1 MGGQAGRLAGK
12 VALITGAAS
21 GIGRATA
28 ALFHGQGAKVAATD
42 RNEPGLKTLGAD
54 ADLTLAQDV
63 TDEARWRAVVD
74 EVLAAFGR
82 LDILVNSA
90 GIAILGNIE
99 TTTLADWRK
108 VNAVNA
114 EGVFLGC
121 REAVR
126 AMKET
131 GGGSIVNL
139 SSVAGIIGDGSSLAY
154 CASKG
159 AVRLMTKSAALHCA
173 RAGYKIRVNSVHPSF
188 AETPMV
194 LEGIAR
200 AKDPDGFAQ
209 ASSGPRRW
217 AVWGRRK
224 KSPTPSCS
232 WRATNPRSPPAGNSW
247 STANSRRSNPFAV
260 TETAVNPTERSDLRR
275 KPMSETNKDIAVA
288 LYKKALF
295 EGQVEEAF
303 RLYAGVPYRQHNPLI
318 EDGVEGV
325 KKFAAWVMANHP
337 DAHCEI
343 KRVFA
348 DGDHVILHS
357 IGMACPTIRAERRWW
372 TSFGWKAARSSSTG
386 T

>member
-1 MGGQAGRLAGK
+1 LGCDARTAALRPKDGRRRVGRSNLLREETMDGARAGRLAGK

-28 ALFHGQGAKVAATD
+28 SLFHAEGAKVAATD
-42 RNEPGLKTLGAD
+42 RNEAGLKTLGPD
-54 ADLTLAQDV
+54 ADLTLVQDV

-90 GIAILGNIE
+90 GVAVLGNIE

-121 REAVR
+121 RQAVR

-139 SSVAGIIGDGSSLAY
+139 SSVAGIIGDASSLAY
-154 CASKG
+154 CAAKG

-200 AKDPDGFAQ
+200 AKDPERIRAGLERA
-209 ASSGPRRW
+209 APM
-217 AVWGRRK
+217 GRM
-224 KSPTPSCS
+224 
-232 WRATNPRSPPAGNSW
+232 G
-247 STANSRRSNPFAV
+247 TANEVANTILFLASDESSFTTGAEFMV
-260 TETAVNPTERSDLRR
+260 DGGLTA
-275 KPMSETNKDIAVA
+275 
-288 LYKKALF
+288 
-295 EGQVEEAF
+295 Q
-303 RLYAGVPYRQHNPLI
+303 
-318 EDGVEGV
+318 
-325 KKFAAWVMANHP
+325 
-337 DAHCEI
+337 
-343 KRVFA
+343 
-348 DGDHVILHS
+348 
-357 IGMACPTIRAERRWW
+357 
-372 TSFGWKAARSSSTG
+372 
-386 T
+386 